1 MSVRAASTCVCVH
14 KCSVLRGAMERVH
27 KRVQRRG
34 REEAPPPVLSPAG
47 LGFPVAPPALGAC
60 FPPPGLDVL
69 VGAGP
74 GRGQGRCWGACTGTR
89 VCALL
94 HPTLCQSP
102 WCVGCPDTPQDPRPF
117 GSSPGSPEA
126 AAGRTGCLRPRG
138 WHRAPRAGE
147 VPAFLVR
154 LQVEQWAGARGGDAA
169 ALSVH
174 PCVSALGHPWDTPSH
189 TPCCPTSPPEPHT
202 GIAPR
207 PWHRLGFSRTPAGCQ
222 PCPHPPCKQD
232 GADTLGLCPGG
243 ALTA

>member
-1 MSVRAASTCVCVH
+1 MSVHAASTCTSAVCCEVPRRRCTSA
-14 KCSVLRGAMERVH
+14 CSAEAGRKRLLLSSAPLGWGFLWHHPPSGLVFLLPVSMFWWVPAPAEGRDGAGEPARVLVSAPSCTPRCARAHGAWGA
-27 KRVQRRG
+27 QTPRRI
-34 REEAPPPVLSPAG
+34 PVP
-47 LGFPVAPPALGAC
+47 LGAAQA
-60 FPPPGLDVL
+60 P
-69 VGAGP
+69 
-74 GRGQGRCWGACTGTR
+74 
-89 VCALL
+89 
-94 HPTLCQSP
+94 
-102 WCVGCPDTPQDPRPF
+102 
-117 GSSPGSPEA
+117 PEA